1 MGALSDYQ
9 IGVGSSVKKI
19 AELTAT
25 VTNSLKGGDLAYVS
39 QDSVL
44 PGPSPTP
51 VPSGYWAFVPW
62 ATDANTGVVAPT
74 INVIFADVGST
85 TSPGRWMRLNIVG
98 APTAIP
104 VEP

>member
-9 IGVGSSVKKI
+9 VGVGSSVKTT

-39 QDSVL
+39 QDGVFN
-44 PGPSPTP
+44 GGPTP
-51 VPSGYWAFVPW
+51 VPIPHGYWAFVPW
-62 ATDANTGVVAPT
+62 SNAPVSAS
-74 INVIFADVGST
+74 IIFADTAGGI
-85 TSPGRWMRLNIVG
+85 PANFGRWYLLNIAGV
-98 APTAIP
+98 TAIP